1 MEANDFYHGRF
12 TIDPENYNFDG
23 DLDDAGN
30 GKGVLTTKNDDG
42 QVTCVTEVIS
52 PIFNRYVTNVKKEVR
67 ECVEVESN
75 MSPIF
80 NGQWSCFE
88 GGIRGFRF
96 DGMVTETV
104 PAETRTRAM
113 FRAGRKSGLYRTATV
128 DNVFQVRGSKVTPCS
143 LVMREGIETLASHKF
158 R

>member
-12 TIDPENYNFDG
+12 MIDPDNYNFDG

-30 GKGVLTTKNDDG
+30 GKGILTTRNDDG
-42 QVTCVTEVIS
+42 EVTCVTEVIS

-80 NGQWSCFE
+80 ILSFE

-96 DGMVTETV
+96 EGIVTETV
-104 PAETRTRAM
+104 PAETRTRAT
-113 FRAGRKSGLYRTATV
+113 FRAGRKSGLYRTTTV
-128 DNVFQVRGSKVTPCS
+128 DNVFQVRGSKVMPCS